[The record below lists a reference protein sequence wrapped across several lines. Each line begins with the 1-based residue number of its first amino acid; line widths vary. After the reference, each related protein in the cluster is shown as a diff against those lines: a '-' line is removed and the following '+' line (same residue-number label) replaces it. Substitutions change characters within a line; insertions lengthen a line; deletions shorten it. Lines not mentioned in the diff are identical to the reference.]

1 MLPGLSRSAS
11 ASSGI
16 ASPGTVPAR
25 VPGGKPMCRFMISAT
40 TLCGGLVGVP
50 AVEVLGGQRLRG
62 HWVSIGS
69 WIEESGFHGTS
80 GGLQEGV
87 LV

>member
-1 MLPGLSRSAS
+1 MLPALSRSAS

-25 VPGGKPMCRFMISAT
+25 GVRREAHVPVHDLGDD
-40 TLCGGLVGVP
+40 LCGGLVGVP